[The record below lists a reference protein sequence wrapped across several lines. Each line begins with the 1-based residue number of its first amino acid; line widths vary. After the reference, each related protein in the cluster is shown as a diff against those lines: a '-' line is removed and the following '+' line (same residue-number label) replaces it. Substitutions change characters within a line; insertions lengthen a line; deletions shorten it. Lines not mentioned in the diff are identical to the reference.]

1 MMVKEPKS
9 TSSFRD
15 DLSELESITARLESD
30 SVDLDDALKDFE
42 RGNELVVK
50 LKAQLEA
57 AEQTVRSIDMS
68 TSSEEELS

>member
-1 MMVKEPKS
+1 MVKEPKS